1 MATSTRWGVL
11 SRETAATRFRLNGT
25 AGSIIEF
32 MPNRSAYVEPRW
44 PGIVAM
50 GAVVALHF
58 SLPEILSF
66 GPNWLLVAVFAV
78 LATFVSI
85 SHHRGADRIASVGG
99 LILIASVTAAVIT
112 SLVLLIRFLPTHKES
127 PLHLLQSAASLWISN
142 VLVFA
147 AWYWKLDAGGP
158 IQRERTKRHELG
170 AFLFPQMA
178 LHEQS
183 PLRPDNWHPSFIDY
197 LFLSFNTSTALS
209 PTDTQILSRWAKA
222 LMMLQSLISL
232 TIIVL
237 LAARAVNIL

>member
-1 MATSTRWGVL
+1 MS
-11 SRETAATRFRLNGT
+11 
-25 AGSIIEF
+25 
-32 MPNRSAYVEPRW
+32 NRSRYVEPRW
-44 PGIVAM
+44 PVILALA
-50 GAVVALHF
+50 AVVALHF
-58 SLPEILSF
+58 SLPQILSL

-78 LATFVSI
+78 LATLVSI
-85 SHHRGADRIASVGG
+85 SHSRGAEGMAYVGG
-99 LILIASVTAAVIT
+99 LILISSVTLAVIA
-112 SLVLLIRFLPTHKES
+112 SLVLLVRFLPSHKES
-127 PLHLLQSAASLWISN
+127 PVHLLQSAGSLWMSN

-158 IQRERTKRHELG
+158 YRREKTKNHELG

-178 LHEQS
+178 LHELS
-183 PLRPDNWHPSFIDY
+183 PAKPESWHPRFIDY

-209 PTDTQILSRWAKA
+209 PTDTQILSRWAKT

>member
-1 MATSTRWGVL
+1 MIT
-11 SRETAATRFRLNGT
+11 
-25 AGSIIEF
+25 F
-32 MPNRSAYVEPRW
+32 MSNRPRSAEPRW
-44 PGIVAM
+44 PVILALA
-50 GAVVALHF
+50 AVVVLHF
-58 SLPEILSF
+58 SLPEMLSL
-66 GPNWLLVAVFAV
+66 GPNWLLVAV

-85 SHHRGADRIASVGG
+85 SHSRGAEETAYIGG
-99 LILIASVTAAVIT
+99 LILISSVTLAVIA

-127 PLHLLQSAASLWISN
+127 PLDLLQSAASLWVSN
-142 VLVFA
+142 MLVFA

-158 IQRERTKRHELG
+158 NQREKARSHNQG

-178 LHEQS
+178 LHQES
-183 PLRPDNWHPSFIDY
+183 PAKPDSWHPRFVDY

>member
-1 MATSTRWGVL
+1 MIGVSACTGSAARYRFARTR
-11 SRETAATRFRLNGT
+11 TR
-25 AGSIIEF
+25 SIIGC
-32 MPNRSAYVEPRW
+32 MSNQSSHVEPRW
-44 PGIVAM
+44 PVFLGLA
-50 GAVVALHF
+50 AVVVLHF
-58 SLPEILSF
+58 SLPAVLSL

-78 LATFVSI
+78 LAAFVSI
-85 SHHRGADRIASVGG
+85 SHSRGAEKTAYVGG
-99 LILIASVTAAVIT
+99 LILISSVTLAVIA

-127 PLHLLQSAASLWISN
+127 PLDLLQSAASLWGSN

-158 IQRERTKRHELG
+158 NQRERARSHNQS

-178 LHEQS
+178 LHQDS
-183 PLRPDNWHPSFIDY
+183 PAKPDSCHPRFVDY

-209 PTDTQILSRWAKA
+209 PTDTQILSRWAKG

>member
-1 MATSTRWGVL
+1 MS
-11 SRETAATRFRLNGT
+11 NH
-25 AGSIIEF
+25 
-32 MPNRSAYVEPRW
+32 SAYVEPRW
-44 PGIVAM
+44 PVILALT
-50 GAVVALHF
+50 AVVALHF
-58 SLPEILSF
+58 SLPQILSL

-85 SHHRGADRIASVGG
+85 FHSRGAERIAYVGG
-99 LILIASVTAAVIT
+99 LILISSVTLAVIV

-158 IQRERTKRHELG
+158 DQRARTRSHELG

-178 LHEQS
+178 LHQES
-183 PLRPDNWHPSFIDY
+183 PAKPNHWHPQFIDY

-209 PTDTQILSRWAKA
+209 PTDTQILSRWAKG

-232 TIIVL
+232 AILVL

>member
-1 MATSTRWGVL
+1 MA
-11 SRETAATRFRLNGT
+11 
-25 AGSIIEF
+25 
-32 MPNRSAYVEPRW
+32 NRSNAEPRW
-44 PGIVAM
+44 PVILALA
-50 GAVVALHF
+50 AVVALHF
-58 SLPEILSF
+58 SLPEILSI

-78 LATFVSI
+78 LATLVSI
-85 SHHRGADRIASVGG
+85 SHSRGAEGIAYVGG
-99 LILIASVTAAVIT
+99 LILISSVTLAVIA
-112 SLVLLIRFLPTHKES
+112 SLVLLIRFLPAHKES
-127 PLHLLQSAASLWISN
+127 PVHLLQSAASLWISN

-158 IQRERTKRHELG
+158 HQRERAKRHELG

-178 LHEQS
+178 LHEES
-183 PLRPDNWHPSFIDY
+183 PLKSDNWHPRFVDY

>member
-1 MATSTRWGVL
+1 MIG
-11 SRETAATRFRLNGT
+11 
-25 AGSIIEF
+25 F
-32 MPNRSAYVEPRW
+32 MPDRSNAEPRW
-44 PGIVAM
+44 PVILALA
-50 GAVVALHF
+50 AVVALHF
-58 SLPEILSF
+58 SLPEILSV
-66 GPNWLLVAVFAV
+66 GPNWLLVTVFAV

-85 SHHRGADRIASVGG
+85 SNSRGAEHTTYVAGI
-99 LILIASVTAAVIT
+99 ILISCVTLAVIA
-112 SLVLLIRFLPTHKES
+112 SLVLLIRFLPAHKES
-127 PLHLLQSAASLWISN
+127 PVHLLQSAASLWISN

-158 IQRERTKRHELG
+158 NQRERTKRHELG

-178 LHEQS
+178 LHEES
-183 PLRPDNWHPSFIDY
+183 PLRPDNWHPRFIDY

-209 PTDTQILSRWAKA
+209 PTDTQILSRWAKV

>member
-1 MATSTRWGVL
+1 MAKRPT
-11 SRETAATRFRLNGT
+11 E
-25 AGSIIEF
+25 
-32 MPNRSAYVEPRW
+32 VEPRW
-44 PGIVAM
+44 PVLLALA
-50 GAVVALHF
+50 AVVALHF
-58 SLPEILSF
+58 SLPEVLSL
-66 GPNWLLVAVFAV
+66 GPRWLLVTAFAV
-78 LATFVSI
+78 LATIVSVL
-85 SHHRGADRIASVGG
+85 HARGDEKNASLVGF
-99 LILIASVTAAVIT
+99 ILMGSVTTAVVV
-112 SLVLLIRFLPTHKES
+112 SLTLLIRSLPEHRIL
-127 PLHLLQSAASLWISN
+127 PVHLLRSAAALWLSN

-158 IQRERTKRHELG
+158 YVRERGTRHDVG

-183 PLRPDNWHPSFIDY
+183 PAKPLTWHPRFIDY

-209 PTDTQILSRWAKA
+209 PTDTLILSRWAKA